1 MTEQRFEPELAADG
15 MPALSHEWEHDG
27 RTTTFTWV
35 GNAPGIVPARVYAL
49 AFTDRGRILLVG
61 GGCEGDASW
70 WWLPGGGV
78 EEGES
83 AEQALVREL
92 QEEAGAAVHDLEFLG
107 YRSVDDP
114 VEGLSHIAMYW
125 CRVTVPDSFVPCCEV
140 TKNLFVLPEQF
151 LEHLFWADDP
161 AAAHLLQLATETAR
175 HRSSPRVS
183 PLTDARRSRAVELVA
198 ALPPR
203 RPRVAAEE
211 ALGGQWA
218 PVTRLRLDE
227 AVPGSG
233 SSVVV
238 KTTRR
243 DAGQWG
249 TIQNLRR
256 ERVALG
262 LLAGSGVAPSLLAAD
277 DGLELVV
284 MADLGG
290 TSLEALLLGDDA
302 DAATGA
308 VVALGDTLG
317 RLHTWTLGREDEHL
331 VALAACGSSR
341 PDGERYGT
349 WAGVDGWDDIE
360 EAAAKL
366 GLPDPRGARHDV
378 ERVRE
383 RLMDPGPFLA
393 LTHTDPS
400 PRNAV
405 VTATGIVLVDWEGS
419 GFRHVGLD
427 AAWLHFPFPN
437 YSAHYA
443 VLPGD
448 VVRAADAAYRARLA
462 AAVPE
467 ARSDQGYEEM
477 LAVGLAAAL
486 VVRAQRL
493 PVLAAPGQAPY
504 DSWRRRTQLVQ
515 QIGVFID
522 HCTATGSFPALAGWF
537 ADLSEAMTRRW
548 PDVNSPSPPV
558 FPAFERS

>member
-1 MTEQRFEPELAADG
+1 MTVP
-15 MPALSHEWEHDG
+15 SYEWDHDG
-27 RTTTFTWV
+27 RTTTFSWV
-35 GNAPGIVPARVYAL
+35 GNAPDVVPARVYAL
-49 AFTDRGRILLVG
+49 AFTDKGRILLVG
-61 GGCEGDASW
+61 AGAEDDATW

-78 EEGES
+78 EQGES

-92 QEEAGAAVHDLEFLG
+92 QEEAGAVMHDLEFLG

-125 CRVTVPDSFVPCCEV
+125 CQVTVPDAFVPRCEV

-151 LEHLFWADDP
+151 LAHLYWAEDP
-161 AAAHLLQLATETAR
+161 AAAHLLELATETAR
-175 HRSSPRVS
+175 RRSTVRAT
-183 PLTDARRSRAVELVA
+183 PLTDARRQRVLELVA
-198 ALPPR
+198 ALGPR
-203 RPRVAAEE
+203 RPLVVAEE
-211 ALGGQWA
+211 ALGSQWA
-218 PVTRLRLDE
+218 PVTRLRLDQ

-233 SSVVV
+233 RSVVV

-243 DAGQWG
+243 DAGDWG
-249 TIQNLRR
+249 LIENLRR
-256 ERVALG
+256 ERAALG
-262 LLAGSGVAPSLLAAD
+262 LLAGSGVAPALLAAD

-284 MADLGG
+284 MTDHGG

-317 RLHTWTLGREDEHL
+317 GLHAWTLGREDEHL
-331 VALAACGSSR
+331 RALAASGSPR
-341 PDGERYGT
+341 PHRERYGT

-360 EAAAKL
+360 EAAVNL
-366 GLPDPRGARHDV
+366 GLPDPRSARYDV

-383 RLMDPGPFLA
+383 RLLDPGPFLA

-400 PRNAV
+400 PCNAV
-405 VTATGIVLVDWEGS
+405 MTATGVVLVDWEGS

-443 VLPGD
+443 VLPGH
-448 VVRAADAAYRARLA
+448 VVRSADAAYRARLA
-462 AAVPE
+462 AALPE
-467 ARSDQGYEEM
+467 ARSDPGYEEM

-486 VVRAQRL
+486 VVRSQRL
-493 PVLAAPGQAPY
+493 PVLAAPDQAPY

-515 QIGVFID
+515 QIEVFLN
-522 HCTATGSFPALAGWF
+522 HCTATGLFPALGAWF
-537 ADLSEAMTRRW
+537 AELSDAMTRRW
-548 PDVNSPSPPV
+548 PDANTPPPPV
-558 FPAFERS
+558 FPAFEIS

>member
-1 MTEQRFEPELAADG
+1 VTA
-15 MPALSHEWEHDG
+15 SHEWEHDG
-27 RTTTFTWV
+27 RTTTFTWL
-35 GNAPGIVPARVYAL
+35 GDAPGIVPARVYAL
-49 AFTDRGRILLVG
+49 AFDDEGRILLVG
-61 GGCEGDASW
+61 VGSEDDDSW

-78 EEGES
+78 EQGES

-92 QEEAGAAVHDLEFLG
+92 HEEAGAAVHDLEFLG

-125 CRVTVPDSFVPCCEV
+125 CRIAVPDSFVPRCEV
-140 TKNLFVLPEQF
+140 TKNVFVLPEHF
-151 LEHLFWADDP
+151 LDHLFWADDP

-175 HRSSPRVS
+175 RRSTPRASPLSDASRERAVDLLAAVGVPGPRVI
-183 PLTDARRSRAVELVA
+183 
-198 ALPPR
+198 
-203 RPRVAAEE
+203 AEE
-211 ALGGQWA
+211 ALGGKWA
-218 PVTRLRLDE
+218 PVTRLRLDKE
-227 AVPGSG
+227 VPGSG
-233 SSVVV
+233 TSVVV

-243 DAGQWG
+243 DAGEWG
-249 TIQNLRR
+249 LIENLRR
-256 ERVALG
+256 ERVALN
-262 LLAGSGVAPSLLAAD
+262 LLAGSGVAPALLAAD

-290 TSLEALLLGDDA
+290 TSLESLLLGDDA
-302 DAATGA
+302 DTATSA

-317 RLHTWTLGREDEHL
+317 RLHAWTLGREDEHL
-331 VALAACGSSR
+331 RAMAASGSPR
-341 PDGERYGT
+341 PERERYGSWT
-349 WAGVDGWDDIE
+349 GVDGWDDIE
-360 EAAAKL
+360 QAAADL
-366 GLPDPRGARHDV
+366 GLPDPRGCRHDV

-383 RLMDPGPFLA
+383 QLSDPGPFLA

-400 PRNAV
+400 PGNAV
-405 VTATGIVLVDWEGS
+405 VTAAGVVLVDWEGS
-419 GFRHVGLD
+419 GFRHAGLD

-448 VVRAADAAYRARLA
+448 AIRAADAAYRARLA
-462 AAVPE
+462 AAVPQ

-515 QIGVFID
+515 QIGVFVD
-522 HCTATGSFPALAGWF
+522 RCSATGLFPGLAAWF
-537 ADLSEAMTRRW
+537 AQLNDSMVRRW
-548 PDVNSPSPPV
+548 PDANVPPPSH
-558 FPAFERS
+558 FPAFHRH

>member
-1 MTEQRFEPELAADG
+1 MTVPSYD
-15 MPALSHEWEHDG
+15 WKHDG
-27 RTTTFTWV
+27 RTTTFSWV

-49 AFTDRGRILLVG
+49 AFTDEGRILLVG
-61 GGCEGDASW
+61 AGAEEDAGW

-125 CRVTVPDSFVPCCEV
+125 CQVTVPDSFVPRCEV
-140 TKNLFVLPEQF
+140 TRNLFVLREQF
-151 LEHLFWADDP
+151 LDHLFWAEDP
-161 AAAHLLQLATETAR
+161 AAAHLLELATETAR
-175 HRSSPRVS
+175 RRSTPRAS
-183 PLTDARRSRAVELVA
+183 PLTDARRQRAVELVA
-198 ALPPR
+198 ALGPR
-203 RPRVAAEE
+203 RPRVAADE

-218 PVTRLRLDE
+218 PVTRLRQDE

-233 SSVVV
+233 SSLVV

-243 DAGQWG
+243 DCGDWG
-249 TIQNLRR
+249 TIENLRR
-256 ERVALG
+256 EQVALN
-262 LLAGSGVAPSLLAAD
+262 LLAGSGVAPTLLAAD

-290 TSLEALLLGDDA
+290 TSLEALLLGDDT
-302 DAATGA
+302 DAATAA

-317 RLHTWTLGREDEHL
+317 RLHAWTLGREDEHL
-331 VALAACGSSR
+331 RALAASGSPR
-341 PDGERYGT
+341 PDRERYGT
-349 WAGVDGWDDIE
+349 WTSVDGWEHIE

-366 GLPDPRGARHDV
+366 GLPDPRDARHDV

-383 RLMDPGPFLA
+383 RLVDPGPFLA

-405 VTATGIVLVDWEGS
+405 VTVTGVVLVDWEGS

-443 VLPGD
+443 VLPAN
-448 VVRAADAAYRARLA
+448 VVTAADAAYRARLA

-477 LAVGLAAAL
+477 LLSVWPLRLLLAHSAS
-486 VVRAQRL
+486 RC
-493 PVLAAPGQAPY
+493 
-504 DSWRRRTQLVQ
+504 WRRPARRPTTHGAGEPSWSNRSECSSTTAPPRACFGPGCLVRRCQ
-515 QIGVFID
+515 RGHD
-522 HCTATGSFPALAGWF
+522 APLA
-537 ADLSEAMTRRW
+537 
-548 PDVNSPSPPV
+548 
-558 FPAFERS
+558 